1 MTHIYSLTVLKVRV
15 QNQSPWTGVR
25 VSARMAPSE
34 GSPVFLGAWLP
45 APSSKVSSC
54 LLH

>member
-15 QNQSPWTGVR
+15 QNQSPWPGGQQGCLLLQVR
-25 VSARMAPSE
+25 LRS
-34 GSPVFLGAWLP
+34 FGACLP
-45 APSSKVSSC
+45 PPFSKVSSR